1 VLPSYSPRTTAVTV
15 LAPVVAWCLYRAL
28 ADSLPAGAD
37 AAEAFDRLYLR
48 SAISDAFKPLG
59 LEGEAAWR
67 AVARIRIL
75 FAKPGE
81 GVAPSQGPE
90 IHWTDSDVAWLTGLH
105 EAQGHRYFNK
115 ESHEQLLWW
124 LGLPELMAAAEKDPA
139 AKYPATRK
147 TLRAFALEIE
157 TALAAAAASG
167 YRLDVMEQSEPTD
180 EKMKSLVDVVAGG
193 VPDRSS

>member
-1 VLPSYSPRTTAVTV
+1 V

-105 EAQGHRYFNK
+105 EAQG
-115 ESHEQLLWW
+115 

>member
-1 VLPSYSPRTTAVTV
+1 M
-15 LAPVVAWCLYRAL
+15 LAPVLAWCLFRAL

-75 FAKPGE
+75 FAKPSE
-81 GVAPSQGPE
+81 GIAPAQGQE

-115 ESHEQLLWW
+115 EAHEQLLWW
-124 LGLPELMAAAEKDPA
+124 LRLPELMTAAEKDPA
-139 AKYPATRK
+139 AKYPGTRK
-147 TLRAFALEIE
+147 ALRASALEIE
-157 TALAAAAASG
+157 TALDAAAASG
-167 YRLDVMEQSEPTD
+167 YRLNVMEQAEPTAND
-180 EKMKSLVDVVAGG
+180 AENQKSPEAAVPAGA
-193 VPDRSS
+193 SE